1 MTITDTITADAE
13 LAELTAAEALR
24 DLADENADLR
34 DELAESHRSL
44 TLCIRVLGDL
54 ITEAYPD
61 GVTAGAELK
70 GQLRKLLDAGHRV
83 GFSKDPDGYVAT
95 IGDHDAI
102 ADSPAAALAA
112 VAAVISGEDDDA
124 PADGEPACTCTDPD
138 CMDPVH
144 QY

>member
-34 DELAESHRSL
+34 DELAESHRSV

-61 GVTAGAELK
+61 GVTAAAELK

-83 GFSKDPDGYVAT
+83 EFSKGPDGYVAT

-112 VAAVISGEDDDA
+112 VAAVISGEDA
-124 PADGEPACTCTDPD
+124 GT
-138 CMDPVH
+138 
-144 QY
+144 

>member
-13 LAELTAAEALR
+13 LAEMTTAEALR

-34 DELAESHRSL
+34 DELDESRRSL

-61 GVTAGAELK
+61 GVTAAAELK

-83 GFSKDPDGYVAT
+83 EFSKCPDGYVAT

-102 ADSPAAALAA
+102 ADSPATALAA
-112 VAAVISGEDDDA
+112 VAAVISGEDA
-124 PADGEPACTCTDPD
+124 GT
-138 CMDPVH
+138 
-144 QY
+144 

>member
-13 LAELTAAEALR
+13 LAEMTAAEALR

-34 DELAESHRSL
+34 DELDESRRSV

-54 ITEAYPD
+54 IAEAYPD
-61 GVTAGAELK
+61 GVTAAAELK

-83 GFSKDPDGYVAT
+83 GFSKGPDGYAAT

-102 ADSPAAALAA
+102 ADSPATALAA
-112 VAAVISGEDDDA
+112 VAAVISGEDA
-124 PADGEPACTCTDPD
+124 GT
-138 CMDPVH
+138 
-144 QY
+144 